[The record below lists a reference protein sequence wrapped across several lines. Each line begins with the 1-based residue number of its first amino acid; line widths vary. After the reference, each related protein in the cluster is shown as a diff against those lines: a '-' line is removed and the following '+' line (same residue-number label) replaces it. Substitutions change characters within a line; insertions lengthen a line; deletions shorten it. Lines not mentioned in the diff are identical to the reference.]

1 MNAEKRPLT
10 AAEIAEADRFIAEL
24 LAGADAAT
32 ENRRRLQ
39 AMADEDS
46 VGGEPSLTRHRH
58 SGRAGA
64 PRGVAV
70 PSACG
75 VGMRKKR

>member
-1 MNAEKRPLT
+1 VTPAE
-10 AAEIAEADRFIAEL
+10 AAEADRLIVEL
-24 LAGADAAT
+24 LREA
-32 ENRRRLQ
+32 EEKIERRSRLQ

-46 VGGEPSLTRHRH
+46 VGDGPSLSDSDRQRHF
-58 SGRAGA
+58 GRAGA
-64 PRGVAV
+64 PRGVAA